1 MISDRIT
8 EDTERRSVRVQI
20 LNAEEI
26 RDIRSKMPDLAGQSG
41 KISPNLYTRAL
52 IVRGLTLLE
61 SKNNISWVIPNYR
74 ISNAL
79 TIPVWVDAWI
89 YELADRE
96 GRSMGEIAQ
105 TALELGRT
113 QVLFST

>member
-8 EDTERRSVRVQI
+8 EDTERCTVRVS
-20 LNAEEI
+20 LLDVETI
-26 RDIRSKMPDLAGQSG
+26 RKLRHKMPDLAGQSG

-52 IVRGLTLLE
+52 IVRGLSRLE
-61 SKNNISWVIPNYR
+61 SKNKISWTIPNYR
-74 ISNAL
+74 TSNNL

-96 GRSMGEIAQ
+96 GRSMSEIAQ
-105 TALELGRT
+105 TALELGRA
-113 QVLFST
+113 QVLSSR

>member
-8 EDTERRSVRVQI
+8 EATERCTVRVSLI
-20 LNAEEI
+20 DVETI
-26 RDIRSKMPDLAGQSG
+26 RKLRHKMPDLAGQSG
-41 KISPNLYTRAL
+41 KISANLYTRAL

-61 SKNNISWVIPNYR
+61 SKNNISWTIPDYR
-74 ISNAL
+74 TSNNL

-105 TALELGRT
+105 TALELGRA
-113 QVLFST
+113 QVLSSR

>member
-8 EDTERRSVRVQI
+8 DDTARCAVRVQI
-20 LNAEEI
+20 LNVEEI
-26 RDIRSKMPDLAGQSG
+26 RDIRSKMPDLASQG
-41 KISPNLYTRAL
+41 KLYPNAYARAL

-61 SKNNISWVIPNYR
+61 SSPTKISWTIPNYKA
-74 ISNAL
+74 SNAL

-105 TALELGRT
+105 TALELGRA
-113 QVLFST
+113 QVLSST